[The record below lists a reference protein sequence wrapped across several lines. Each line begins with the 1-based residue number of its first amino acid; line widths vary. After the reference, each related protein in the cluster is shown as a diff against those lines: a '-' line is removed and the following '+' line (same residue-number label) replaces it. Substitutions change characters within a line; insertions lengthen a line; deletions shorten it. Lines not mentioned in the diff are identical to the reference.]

1 MNIDQVAQYL
11 GVSHKSVRRYVKA
24 GKLKVI
30 YIDGKGIYDQ
40 AEVEALHIE
49 KQTPVHRAI
58 ATTEEQTAFSQLI
71 AYEEQIKIMQFLQVF
86 ERYHNLQYLAAKL
99 TLTIEEAATMSGFSK
114 AGLKA
119 AVKSG
124 TLRAIKQGGRWR
136 VQSQDLEQY
145 VKCLFGEAAS
155 T

>member
-1 MNIDQVAQYL
+1 
-11 GVSHKSVRRYVKA
+11 
-24 GKLKVI
+24 
-30 YIDGKGIYDQ
+30 
-40 AEVEALHIE
+40 
-49 KQTPVHRAI
+49 
-58 ATTEEQTAFSQLI
+58 
-71 AYEEQIKIMQFLQVF
+71 
-86 ERYHNLQYLAAKL
+86 
-99 TLTIEEAATMSGFSK
+99 MSGFSK